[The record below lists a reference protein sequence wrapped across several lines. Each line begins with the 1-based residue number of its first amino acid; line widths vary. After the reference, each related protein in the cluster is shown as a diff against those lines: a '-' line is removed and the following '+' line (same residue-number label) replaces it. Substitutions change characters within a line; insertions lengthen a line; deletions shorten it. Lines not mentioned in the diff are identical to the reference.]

1 MCIEEEF
8 ECDMQAYGSC
18 DKVLM
23 REMRMEILIVVSVL
37 TCDVIVHL
45 CTCAFSVVM
54 SMQCVHAHDRS
65 GIHSYFTRGMCVCVH
80 TIVYSHLNLL
90 AAGHE
95 PHGEVRKLCLR
106 HGGLWSGVA
115 SEVGHLLG
123 LDVGHVGVRLG
134 LLVRL
139 LEPALFCGVA
149 SALLVHGDDGE
160 CVASI
165 FARKIVA

>member
-95 PHGEVRKLCLR
+95 
-106 HGGLWSGVA
+106 
-115 SEVGHLLG
+115 
-123 LDVGHVGVRLG
+123 
-134 LLVRL
+134 L
-139 LEPALFCGVA
+139 LEEV
-149 SALLVHGDDGE
+149 
-160 CVASI
+160 
-165 FARKIVA
+165 

>member
-1 MCIEEEF
+1 MLDHVLGVSSKIHVYMYMCLMIITDRCMCIEEEF

-45 CTCAFSVVM
+45 CTCAFSVVT

-95 PHGEVRKLCLR
+95 
-106 HGGLWSGVA
+106 
-115 SEVGHLLG
+115 
-123 LDVGHVGVRLG
+123 
-134 LLVRL
+134 L
-139 LEPALFCGVA
+139 LEEV
-149 SALLVHGDDGE
+149 
-160 CVASI
+160 
-165 FARKIVA
+165 

>member
-1 MCIEEEF
+1 LLDHVLGVSSKIHVYMYMCLMIITDRCMCIEEEF

-45 CTCAFSVVM
+45 CTCAFSVVT

-65 GIHSYFTRGMCVCVH
+65 GVHSYFTRGMCVCLH

-95 PHGEVRKLCLR
+95 
-106 HGGLWSGVA
+106 
-115 SEVGHLLG
+115 
-123 LDVGHVGVRLG
+123 
-134 LLVRL
+134 L
-139 LEPALFCGVA
+139 LEEV
-149 SALLVHGDDGE
+149 
-160 CVASI
+160 
-165 FARKIVA
+165 

>member
-45 CTCAFSVVM
+45 CTCAFSVVT

-95 PHGEVRKLCLR
+95 
-106 HGGLWSGVA
+106 
-115 SEVGHLLG
+115 
-123 LDVGHVGVRLG
+123 
-134 LLVRL
+134 L
-139 LEPALFCGVA
+139 LEEV
-149 SALLVHGDDGE
+149 
-160 CVASI
+160 
-165 FARKIVA
+165 